1 MEALVEKLARYTQK
15 ELGLFKISTVPV
27 WDLFVDIT
35 HVWQSL
41 HCDRLPV
48 TEHLLDTERQVPS
61 LSLIDVAQTTED
73 LYEVGAQNIQDCCF
87 VTE

>member
-1 MEALVEKLARYTQK
+1 MEALVEKLARYTHN
-15 ELGLFKISTVPV
+15 EMSLFKISTVPV

-48 TEHLLDTERQVPS
+48 TEHLLDTERRVLS
-61 LSLIDVAQTTED
+61 LSLIHVAQMTE
-73 LYEVGAQNIQDCCF
+73 EAGARNRQDCCF